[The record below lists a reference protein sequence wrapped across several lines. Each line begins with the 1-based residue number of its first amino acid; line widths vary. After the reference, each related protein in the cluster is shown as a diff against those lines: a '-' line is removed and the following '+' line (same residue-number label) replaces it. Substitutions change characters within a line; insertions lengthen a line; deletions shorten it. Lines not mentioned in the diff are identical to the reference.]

1 MSLKLEATIEGVAIV
16 LELSSYQCGKHL
28 TELIVLRFPVAG
40 DVEGSSQV
48 SGDIYLLQ
56 HWKLIT
62 ILTDL
67 FVVAAQQLG
76 HSLKDGQVEIN
87 SVRSCLQL
95 YPECTWCLLTK
106 RKIDI

>member
-1 MSLKLEATIEGVAIV
+1 M
-16 LELSSYQCGKHL
+16 
-28 TELIVLRFPVAG
+28 LRFPVAG

-56 HWKLIT
+56 HWKLNT

-76 HSLKDGQVEIN
+76 HSLKEGLVEIN
-87 SVRSCLQL
+87 SVGSSLQL
-95 YPECTWCLLTK
+95 YPECTWCLLRY
-106 RKIDI
+106 RKVDI

>member
-28 TELIVLRFPVAG
+28 AELIVLRFPVAG

-56 HWKLIT
+56 HCKLFTFFTESFIIAVKELSHST
-62 ILTDL
+62 LCSAEDLYSVLEYLNLEILLSD
-67 FVVAAQQLG
+67 
-76 HSLKDGQVEIN
+76 H
-87 SVRSCLQL
+87 
-95 YPECTWCLLTK
+95 LL
-106 RKIDI
+106 